1 MIELVFWTNEALETK
16 QLRELVVELV
26 KIHSV
31 YTYTINFDQFQGCI
45 PAFTTLSKRK
55 PCHYG

>member
-1 MIELVFWTNEALETK
+1 MIGLVFWTNEALETK

-31 YTYTINFDQFQGCI
+31 YTYTINFRV
-45 PAFTTLSKRK
+45 AFRL
-55 PCHYG
+55 